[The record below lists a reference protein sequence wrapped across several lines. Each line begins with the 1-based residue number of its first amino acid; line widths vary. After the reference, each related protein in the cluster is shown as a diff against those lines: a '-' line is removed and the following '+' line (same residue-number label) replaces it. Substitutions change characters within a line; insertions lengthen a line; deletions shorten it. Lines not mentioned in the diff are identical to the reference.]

1 VFKDSVK
8 GWVLG
13 NVERWW
19 VLDFVEQREFLWV
32 FNWTLSKW
40 MAQWQLLGFMGLLHS
55 YGYTVMWDYGN
66 LMGTRLWRTMDN
78 LTCIRLCETSNKQL
92 DPRLSNLMGNGVKES
107 NKRTVLSWRRVL
119 NLLQLK
125 YWCLKLSFIITSCI
139 IDVVMSLI
147 VFNHGV
153 IIQMYCIFNN
163 LSILLVYVISNV
175 HEISIMW
182 WLEDRSIPHELLD
195 HVIHFMA
202 KVTR

>member
-1 VFKDSVK
+1 MK

-40 MAQWQLLGFMGLLHS
+40 MAQWQLLGFMGLLYS
-55 YGYTVMWDYGN
+55 YGYMVMWDYGNRMGIGAYKFVSN

-78 LTCIRLCETSNKQL
+78 LTCIRLCETSNKRL

-119 NLLQLK
+119 NIC
-125 YWCLKLSFIITSCI
+125 YSWN
-139 IDVVMSLI
+139 IDVW
-147 VFNHGV
+147 N
-153 IIQMYCIFNN
+153 
-163 LSILLVYVISNV
+163 
-175 HEISIMW
+175 
-182 WLEDRSIPHELLD
+182 
-195 HVIHFMA
+195 
-202 KVTR
+202 